1 MKHRTTITLELVYD
15 PQDYT
20 NPAFWEWESLL
31 SLDDDELLEVTIR
44 NHETEVIETA
54 YAVQKDA
61 PVRRQRR
68 AADELPESD
77 VLYGESPDY

>member
-1 MKHRTTITLELVYD
+1 MKHRTPITLEIVYD

-44 NHETEVIETA
+44 NHETEVTT
-54 YAVQKDA
+54 
-61 PVRRQRR
+61 
-68 AADELPESD
+68 
-77 VLYGESPDY
+77 